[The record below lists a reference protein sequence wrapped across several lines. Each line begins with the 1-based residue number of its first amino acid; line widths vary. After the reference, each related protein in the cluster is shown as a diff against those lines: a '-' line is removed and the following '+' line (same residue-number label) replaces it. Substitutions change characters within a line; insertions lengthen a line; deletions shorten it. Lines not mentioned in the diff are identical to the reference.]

1 MCETRA
7 VVANCLNYSSHPL
20 EITFGVKFTSIISN
34 QREMYMNSKPI
45 KLLSMLTVATV
56 LFVLHT
62 NDASAQKRAGIKGGL
77 NVSNLY
83 VDDIDD
89 ENARYGFNVG
99 VYGQVFA
106 TETFAI
112 QPELMYSTR
121 GAKAEYGGLIDQ
133 TVKYNL
139 NYLDLP
145 VLAVFKLGDAA
156 EIHIGPY
163 ASYLLHSNVSYSGDL
178 GNGSDDID
186 RDHLNPFDFGLAGGF
201 GLNFGAMQVG
211 ARYNLGLTE
220 IADSD
225 AARTLIGDAKNS
237 CAQLY
242 LAFNLNQ
249 NKN

>member
-1 MCETRA
+1 
-7 VVANCLNYSSHPL
+7 
-20 EITFGVKFTSIISN
+20 
-34 QREMYMNSKPI
+34 MNSKPI
-45 KLLSMLTVATV
+45 KLLSLFALVAMLVAV
-56 LFVLHT
+56 
-62 NDASAQKRAGIKGGL
+62 NGNESSAQMRAGIKGGL

-83 VDDIDD
+83 LDDIDD

-99 VYGQVFA
+99 VYGQVFS

-133 TVKYNL
+133 TVKFNL

-156 EIHIGPY
+156 EIHVGPY
-163 ASYLLHSNVSYSGDL
+163 VSYLLNSNISYSGDL
-178 GNGSDDID
+178 GNGSDEID
-186 RDHLNPFDFGLAGGF
+186 RDNLKPFDFGVAGGF
-201 GLNFGAMQVG
+201 GLNFGPMQVG

-225 AARTLIGDAKNS
+225 VARTLIGDAKNS

-242 LAFNLNQ
+242 MAFNFNQ
-249 NKN
+249 DK